1 MGVYSNNP
9 DYWRGR
15 SSSRGSSLNVGV
27 EVNQQIVEQQSRAF
41 ARLMFTD
48 KETRNRIRKIIR
60 EELKDT
66 AKRLREDVR
75 YEMKED
81 PRKAYRGVK
90 STVYKKILGG
100 NVSILNPRR
109 AGQRYQ
115 LIRDRKLD
123 HNPYQRGGNR
133 RPRSPRT
140 EQVDSYFGR
149 DRAWI
154 LRIIS
159 VGTVTRSTKS
169 GNRGSIEARNWFQ
182 NMAPKEIELAA
193 GNLSAVIDEELAAIY
208 KEEVKNI

>member
-27 EVNQQIVEQQSRAF
+27 EVNQQLAEAQSTAF

-66 AKRLREDVR
+66 AKRLREDAR
-75 YEMKED
+75 YAMNED
-81 PRKAYRGVK
+81 PRKAYRAVK
-90 STVYKKILGG
+90 STVYRKILGG

-115 LIRDRKLD
+115 LIRLRKLD
-123 HNPYQRGGNR
+123 QNPYQRGGNR

-149 DRAWI
+149 DRAFI
-154 LRIIS
+154 LRFVS
-159 VGTVTRSTKS
+159 SGTMARDTKY
-169 GNRGSIEARNWFQ
+169 GNRGSIAARNWFP
-182 NMAPKEIELAA
+182 NMAPHEIELAA
-193 GNLSAVIDEELAAIY
+193 GNLAEVIEEELAEAY
-208 KEEVKNI
+208 KNGFK

>member
-1 MGVYSNNP
+1 MYSSTN
-9 DYWRGR
+9 RAFFCM
-15 SSSRGSSLNVGV
+15 VEV
-27 EVNQQIVEQQSRAF
+27 EVNQQLAEAQSIAF

-66 AKRLREDVR
+66 AKRLREDAR

-81 PRKAYRGVK
+81 PRKAYRAVK
-90 STVYKKILGG
+90 STVYRKILGG

-159 VGTVTRSTKS
+159 SGTVTRSTKY

-193 GNLSAVIDEELAAIY
+193 GNLAEVIEEELAEVY

>member
-1 MGVYSNNP
+1 MISITANHAFFCMVE
-9 DYWRGR
+9 
-15 SSSRGSSLNVGV
+15 V
-27 EVNQQIVEQQSRAF
+27 EVNQQLAEAQSTAF

-66 AKRLREDVR
+66 AKRLREDAR

-81 PRKAYRGVK
+81 PRKAYRAVK
-90 STVYKKILGG
+90 STVYRRILGG
-100 NVSILNPRR
+100 NVSILNPKR

-133 RPRSPRT
+133 RPRSART

-149 DRAWI
+149 DRAFI
-154 LRIIS
+154 LRFVS
-159 VGTVTRSTKS
+159 SGTAERSTKY
-169 GNRGSIEARNWFQ
+169 GNRGSIAARNWFQ

-193 GNLSAVIDEELAAIY
+193 GNLAEVIEEELADVY

>member
-1 MGVYSNNP
+1 MVE
-9 DYWRGR
+9 
-15 SSSRGSSLNVGV
+15 V
-27 EVNQQIVEQQSRAF
+27 EVNQQLAEAQSIAF

-66 AKRLREDVR
+66 AKRLREDAR

-90 STVYKKILGG
+90 STVYRKILGG
-100 NVSILNPRR
+100 NVSILNPKR

-115 LIRDRKLD
+115 LIKDRKLD

-133 RPRSPRT
+133 RHRSART

-149 DRAWI
+149 DRAFI
-154 LRIIS
+154 LRFVS
-159 VGTVTRSTKS
+159 SGTSERSTKY
-169 GNRGSIEARNWFQ
+169 GNRGSIAARNWFQ
-182 NMAPKEIELAA
+182 SMAPREIELAA
-193 GNLSAVIDEELAAIY
+193 GNLAAVIDEELEEIY
-208 KEEVKNI
+208 NKETKNI

>member
-1 MGVYSNNP
+1 MVE
-9 DYWRGR
+9 
-15 SSSRGSSLNVGV
+15 V
-27 EVNQQIVEQQSRAF
+27 EVNQQLVEDQNRAF
-41 ARLMFTD
+41 GRLMFTD

-66 AKRLREDVR
+66 AKRLREDAR

-90 STVYKKILGG
+90 STVYRKILGG

-115 LIRDRKLD
+115 LIKDRKLD

-159 VGTVTRSTKS
+159 SGTVTRSTKY
-169 GNRGSIEARNWFQ
+169 GNRGSIAARNWFQ
-182 NMAPKEIELAA
+182 NMAPHEIELAA
-193 GNLSAVIDEELAAIY
+193 GNLAEVIEEELAEAY
-208 KEEVKNI
+208 KEGFK

>member
-1 MGVYSNNP
+1 MIE
-9 DYWRGR
+9 
-15 SSSRGSSLNVGV
+15 V
-27 EVNQQIVEQQSRAF
+27 EVNQQLVEAQSIAF

-66 AKRLREDVR
+66 AKRLREDAR

-100 NVSILNPRR
+100 NVSILNPKR

-115 LIRDRKLD
+115 LIKDRKLD
-123 HNPYQRGGNR
+123 HNPYQWGGNR
-133 RPRSPRT
+133 RHRSART

-159 VGTVTRSTKS
+159 SGTVERSTKY
-169 GNRGSIEARNWFQ
+169 GNRGSITARNWFQ
-182 NMAPKEIELAA
+182 NMAPREIELAA
-193 GNLSAVIDEELAAIY
+193 GNLAAVIDEELEEIY
-208 KEEVKNI
+208 NKETKNI

>member
-27 EVNQQIVEQQSRAF
+27 EVNQQLAEAQSVAF

-66 AKRLREDVR
+66 AKRLREDAR
-75 YEMKED
+75 YEMNED
-81 PRKAYRGVK
+81 PRKAYRAVK
-90 STVYKKILGG
+90 STVYRKILGG
-100 NVSILNPRR
+100 NVSILNPKR

-123 HNPYQRGGNR
+123 RNPYQRGGNR
-133 RPRSPRT
+133 RPRSART
-140 EQVDSYFGR
+140 DQVDSYFGR
-149 DRAWI
+149 DRAFI
-154 LRIIS
+154 LRFIS
-159 VGTVTRSTKS
+159 SGTDVRQTKY
-169 GNRGSIEARNWFQ
+169 GTRGSIAPRNWFP
-182 NMAPKEIELAA
+182 NMAPHEIELAA
-193 GNLSAVIDEELAAIY
+193 GNLAEVIEEELAEAY
-208 KEEVKNI
+208 KEGFK